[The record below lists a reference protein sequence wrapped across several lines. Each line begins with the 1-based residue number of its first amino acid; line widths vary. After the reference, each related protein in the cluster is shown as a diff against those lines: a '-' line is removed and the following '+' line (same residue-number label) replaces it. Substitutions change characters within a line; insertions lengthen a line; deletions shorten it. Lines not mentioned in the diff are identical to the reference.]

1 MKTDRRGPC
10 PSEVDVG
17 GVSPVAF
24 EAADKAAV
32 ATQFLRAATS
42 LVCI

>member
-10 PSEVDVG
+10 PPEAGVG
-17 GVSPVAF
+17 GVSPAHF

-32 ATQFLRAATS
+32 ATWFLSAAMS
-42 LVCI
+42 